1 MKKLYAGFIAI
12 LFLAS
17 CVAQK
22 PEQIIKE
29 ANVARIIKTLSSDE
43 MEGRGTFTPCIDR
56 AAKFIENEFPND
68 SITIISQD
76 SDFYQLINDKISV
89 LNINGEEE
97 TSRILS
103 SDEINLWFKIING
116 QKSNN
121 VPPIKFKIEFLKEFL
136 GNDYDNESNN
146 DFSEQD
152 KKFDNPS
159 EENEN
164 FRELTK
170 KELYIVLH
178 NLSNFK
184 SAIENNSSVIE
195 NNQLNINK
203 EIIDFNYIPQKIA
216 SEIINSFWTEY
227 NNLLASNEHVINM
240 SLPVK
245 ISENTSESNDKHNPT
260 KEKKK
265 DKIKSNNIFSLLEV
279 ED

>member
-1 MKKLYAGFIAI
+1 
-12 LFLAS
+12 
-17 CVAQK
+17 
-22 PEQIIKE
+22 
-29 ANVARIIKTLSSDE
+29 
-43 MEGRGTFTPCIDR
+43 
-56 AAKFIENEFPND
+56 
-68 SITIISQD
+68 
-76 SDFYQLINDKISV
+76 
-89 LNINGEEE
+89 
-97 TSRILS
+97 
-103 SDEINLWFKIING
+103 
-116 QKSNN
+116 
-121 VPPIKFKIEFLKEFL
+121 
-136 GNDYDNESNN
+136 
-146 DFSEQD
+146 
-152 KKFDNPS
+152 
-159 EENEN
+159 
-164 FRELTK
+164 
-170 KELYIVLH
+170 
-178 NLSNFK
+178 LSNFK